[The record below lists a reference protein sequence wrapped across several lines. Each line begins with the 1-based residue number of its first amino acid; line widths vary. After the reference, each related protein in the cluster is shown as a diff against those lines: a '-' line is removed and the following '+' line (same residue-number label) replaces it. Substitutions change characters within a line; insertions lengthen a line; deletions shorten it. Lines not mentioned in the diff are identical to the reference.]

1 MVMTQNRNT
10 TSAKNSPATVD
21 RVRRSLSVVLGLGI
35 LGSTGFLPTAV
46 AIAQTADSDDGVPS
60 AQELLAPSAAAP
72 EPSSPARVPRLNREK
87 PAAQAPAP
95 QPAPVPQPVAERAAP
110 ERSPAPVVTA
120 PAAPAQPSATDTS
133 NSTSETPASPERQP
147 AASQP
152 SINPQDYT
160 NVYIDDTPQ
169 FNLGST
175 RSGQAPVVL
184 SERSTGCQ
192 VVLEP
197 GAGIPNSVCVPGA
210 NGMTTAQI
218 DPETGKPI
226 SGTEAIASGNIPGA
240 APVSASAGA
249 GRALSLSVASLQSF
263 YNRTIR
269 PLALRGNG
277 NTSLMFPLSMPAAI
291 SSAFGWR
298 VHPVTGDARFHY
310 GTDLAAP
317 TGTPVLAAF
326 SGRVETAD
334 YLRGYGLTVVLHHN
348 NGREQTLYAH
358 MSELF
363 VRPGQTVEQGEVI
376 GRVGSTGLSTGPHL
390 HFEFRELTPQG
401 WVALDAGLVL
411 QTALNNLFN
420 GIPLALAA
428 PATKVEKS
436 ESEFSVKGLQD
447 FGKLAD
453 RATPQV
459 ETTADST
466 SPDAQAA
473 LPTVTVSKEAPAAQ

>member
-1 MVMTQNRNT
+1 M
-10 TSAKNSPATVD
+10 
-21 RVRRSLSVVLGLGI
+21 
-35 LGSTGFLPTAV
+35 
-46 AIAQTADSDDGVPS
+46 AIAQTAEDSEAVPS
-60 AQELLAPSAAAP
+60 AQELLSPAVSTPPPQPAA
-72 EPSSPARVPRLNREK
+72 PARVPRLNRSA
-87 PAAQAPAP
+87 PAAEAPAQP
-95 QPAPVPQPVAERAAP
+95 AALPRPAVDRPVAERSPTPAANPSAEPARPAASSSGPASAASSERQPAPVSAP
-110 ERSPAPVVTA
+110 SL
-120 PAAPAQPSATDTS
+120 
-133 NSTSETPASPERQP
+133 
-147 AASQP
+147 
-152 SINPQDYT
+152 NPQDYT

-169 FNLGST
+169 YNLGST

-192 VVLEP
+192 VVLQP
-197 GAGIPNSVCVPGA
+197 GAGVPNSVCISGA
-210 NGMTTAQI
+210 GAAGSLNAQI

-226 SGTEAIASGNIPGA
+226 PGTGAIAAGDIPGA
-240 APVSASAGA
+240 VPASAASTG

-277 NTSLMFPLSMPAAI
+277 NTHLMFPLSMPAAI

-298 VHPVTGDARFHY
+298 IHPISGDARFHA

-326 SGRVETAD
+326 SGQVETAD
-334 YLRGYGLTVVLHHN
+334 YLRGYGLTVVLQHN
-348 NGREQTLYAH
+348 NGTEQTLYAH

-363 VRPGQTVEQGEVI
+363 VRPGQRVEQGEVI

-411 QTALNNLFN
+411 QTALNSLFN
-420 GIPLALAA
+420 GFQLAQAA
-428 PATKVEKS
+428 PTKS
-436 ESEFSVKGLQD
+436 EAPESAVLVKGLQD

-453 RATPQV
+453 RAKPEV
-459 ETTADST
+459 EAATAKSAVT
-466 SPDAQAA
+466 ETQAA
-473 LPTVTVSKEAPAAQ
+473 LPTVVVPQQAPAAE

>member
-1 MVMTQNRNT
+1 MTQNRNT
-10 TSAKNSPATVD
+10 TFAKNSPANVD
-21 RVRRSLSVVLGLGI
+21 SVRHSLSVVLGLSI
-35 LGSTGFLPTAV
+35 LGSTGILPSAV
-46 AIAQTADSDDGVPS
+46 AIAQTADSADAVPS
-60 AQELLAPSAAAP
+60 AQELLSPSP
-72 EPSSPARVPRLNREK
+72 SPASSESASPPRVPRLNRET
-87 PAAQAPAP
+87 PAP
-95 QPAPVPQPVAERAAP
+95 QPLVAQPAPLPQPVVERPAP
-110 ERSPAPVVTA
+110 ERSPAPV
-120 PAAPAQPSATDTS
+120 QPRATGTS
-133 NSTSETPASPERQP
+133 DASSESPVNAERQP
-147 AASQP
+147 AENQP
-152 SINPQDYT
+152 SLNPQDYT

-169 FNLGST
+169 YDLGST

-192 VVLEP
+192 VVLQP
-197 GAGIPNSVCVPGA
+197 GAGIPNSVCAPGIGA
-210 NGMTTAQI
+210 GGVTTVQI
-218 DPETGKPI
+218 DPEMGKPI
-226 SGTEAIASGNIPGA
+226 AGTEAIAPGSVPGTA
-240 APVSASAGA
+240 AASAPAGG

-277 NTSLMFPLSMPAAI
+277 NTSLMFPLSIPAAI

-334 YLRGYGLTVVLHHN
+334 YLRGYGLTIVLNHN

-401 WVALDAGLVL
+401 WMALDAGLVL
-411 QTALNNLFN
+411 QTALSNLFN
-420 GIPLALAA
+420 GVQLAQVA
-428 PATKVEKS
+428 PATKVEKP

-447 FGKLAD
+447 FGKLAE
-453 RATPQV
+453 RAMPQV
-459 ETTADST
+459 EAATASNAPED
-466 SPDAQAA
+466 QAA
-473 LPTVTVSKEAPAAQ
+473 LPTVTIPKQAPGAE

>member
-1 MVMTQNRNT
+1 MTQNRNT
-10 TSAKNSPATVD
+10 TSAKNSATKAD
-21 RVRRSLSVVLGLGI
+21 SVRHSLSVVLGLGI
-35 LGSTGFLPTAV
+35 LGSTGILPSTV
-46 AIAQTADSDDGVPS
+46 AIAQTTDSAEVVPS
-60 AQELLAPSAAAP
+60 AQELLSPHPSPAVLETP
-72 EPSSPARVPRLNREK
+72 SPARIPRLNRETT
-87 PAAQAPAP
+87 PAP
-95 QPAPVPQPVAERAAP
+95 QAPTAQPAPLPQPVVERPTP
-110 ERSPAPVVTA
+110 ERSPSPVQPRATGASDSASEAPVRA
-120 PAAPAQPSATDTS
+120 
-133 NSTSETPASPERQP
+133 ERPP

-152 SINPQDYT
+152 SLNPQDYT
-160 NVYIDDTPQ
+160 NVFIDDTAQ
-169 FNLGST
+169 YDLGST

-192 VVLEP
+192 VVLQP
-197 GAGIPNSVCVPGA
+197 GAGVPNSVCAPGVGA
-210 NGMTTAQI
+210 GVTTAQI

-226 SGTEAIASGNIPGA
+226 AGTEAIAPGA
-240 APVSASAGA
+240 VPGAVSASAPAGG

-277 NTSLMFPLSMPAAI
+277 NTSLMFPLSIPAAI

-334 YLRGYGLTVVLHHN
+334 YLRGYGLTVVLNHN
-348 NGREQTLYAH
+348 GGREQTLYAH

-420 GIPLALAA
+420 GVQLALAA
-428 PATKVEKS
+428 PETKVEKS

-447 FGKLAD
+447 FGKLAE

-459 ETTADST
+459 EAATEPSAA
-466 SPDAQAA
+466 DAQAA
-473 LPTVTVSKEAPAAQ
+473 LPTVTVPKQAPAAE

>member
-1 MVMTQNRNT
+1 MTQNRNT
-10 TSAKNSPATVD
+10 TSAKNSPAKVD

-35 LGSTGFLPTAV
+35 LGGTGLLPTAV
-46 AIAQTADSDDGVPS
+46 AIAQTADGDDVVPS
-60 AQELLAPSAAAP
+60 AQELLSPPAAAP

-95 QPAPVPQPVAERAAP
+95 QSAPVPQPVVERAAP
-110 ERSPAPVVTA
+110 ERSPSPVVTT
-120 PAAPAQPSATDTS
+120 PAAPAQPRATGTN
-133 NSTSETPASPERQP
+133 NSPEEAAAGSERQP
-147 AASQP
+147 AVSQP
-152 SINPQDYT
+152 SINPQDYI

-192 VVLEP
+192 VVLQP
-197 GAGIPNSVCVPGA
+197 GAGVPNSVCVPGA
-210 NGMTTAQI
+210 TTAQI
-218 DPETGKPI
+218 DPETGKPVA
-226 SGTEAIASGNIPGA
+226 GTEAIASGNIPGA
-240 APVSASAGA
+240 VPVSASAGA

-291 SSAFGWR
+291 SSVFGWR

-420 GIPLALAA
+420 GVQLAQAV
-428 PATKVEKS
+428 PATKAEKS

-459 ETTADST
+459 EAAADST
-466 SPDAQAA
+466 SPGAQAA

>member
-1 MVMTQNRNT
+1 MTQNRNT
-10 TSAKNSPATVD
+10 TSAKNSPAKVD
-21 RVRRSLSVVLGLGI
+21 SVRHSLSVVLGLGI
-35 LGSTGFLPTAV
+35 LSSSGILPSAV
-46 AIAQTADSDDGVPS
+46 AIAQTADSADVVPS
-60 AQELLAPSAAAP
+60 AQELLSPPASTPPSQPAAP
-72 EPSSPARVPRLNREK
+72 TSIPRLNRET
-87 PAAQAPAP
+87 PSSQRPVA
-95 QPAPVPQPVAERAAP
+95 QPAPLPQPLVERPTPEQSTTPEQPRAAG
-110 ERSPAPVVTA
+110 
-120 PAAPAQPSATDTS
+120 TS
-133 NSTSETPASPERQP
+133 HSVSEGSVSTERQP
-147 AASQP
+147 AANQP
-152 SINPQDYT
+152 SLNPQDYT
-160 NVYIDDTPQ
+160 NVYIDDTLQ
-169 FNLGST
+169 YNLGST

-192 VVLEP
+192 VVLQP
-197 GAGIPNSVCVPGA
+197 GAGVPNSVCAPGA
-210 NGMTTAQI
+210 GAGGVTTAQI

-226 SGTEAIASGNIPGA
+226 AGPEAIAPGNVPGA
-240 APVSASAGA
+240 VAASAPTSG

-277 NTSLMFPLSMPAAI
+277 NTSLMFPLSIPAAI

-334 YLRGYGLTVVLHHN
+334 YLRGYGLTVVLNHN
-348 NGREQTLYAH
+348 SGREQTLYAH

-420 GIPLALAA
+420 GVQLAQVA
-428 PATKVEKS
+428 PTTKADKS
-436 ESEFSVKGLQD
+436 ESEFLVKGLQD

-459 ETTADST
+459 EAAAESSSAD
-466 SPDAQAA
+466 PQAA
-473 LPTVTVSKEAPAAQ
+473 LPTVTVPKQAPGVE

>member
-1 MVMTQNRNT
+1 MTQNRNT
-10 TSAKNSPATVD
+10 TSAKNSPTKVHSA
-21 RVRRSLSVVLGLGI
+21 RHSLPLVLGLGI
-35 LGSTGFLPTAV
+35 LGSTGILPSAV
-46 AIAQTADSDDGVPS
+46 AIAQTADSADVVPS
-60 AQELLAPSAAAP
+60 AQELLSPRPSPASSESA
-72 EPSSPARVPRLNREK
+72 SPARIPRLNRET
-87 PAAQAPAP
+87 PAPQATTAQPAP
-95 QPAPVPQPVAERAAP
+95 QPQPMVERPTP
-110 ERSPAPVVTA
+110 ERSPAP
-120 PAAPAQPSATDTS
+120 AQPRATGTSDSA
-133 NSTSETPASPERQP
+133 SEAPVQSERQP
-147 AASQP
+147 TANQP
-152 SINPQDYT
+152 SLNPQDYT
-160 NVYIDDTPQ
+160 NVYIDDTAQ
-169 FNLGST
+169 YDLGST

-192 VVLEP
+192 VVLQP
-197 GAGIPNSVCVPGA
+197 GAGVPNSVCALDGGA
-210 NGMTTAQI
+210 GGMTTAQI

-226 SGTEAIASGNIPGA
+226 AGTGAIAPGA
-240 APVSASAGA
+240 VPGSLSVSAPAGA

-277 NTSLMFPLSMPAAI
+277 NASLMFPLSIPAAI

-298 VHPVTGDARFHY
+298 VHPVTGEARFHY

-326 SGRVETAD
+326 SGRVDTAD
-334 YLRGYGLTVVLHHN
+334 YLRGYGLTVVLNHN

-420 GIPLALAA
+420 GIQLAQAA
-428 PATKVEKS
+428 PETKVEKS
-436 ESEFSVKGLQD
+436 GSEFLVKGLQD
-447 FGKLAD
+447 FGKLAE

-459 ETTADST
+459 EPATEPDAA
-466 SPDAQAA
+466 DAQAA
-473 LPTVTVSKEAPAAQ
+473 LPTVTVSKQAPGAE